1 MTSIRSQSTSAL
13 LLLPADL
20 ELPWPGRSKHEPTAN
35 CYLMFISFDMY
46 RLHCHFQ
53 IQQKDSNI
61 QTKKHKS
68 KGIKG
73 CYFSRLPHSPNGS
86 SWSTADQMENGAMQY
101 SGQLLNE
108 SGQSGNMDCHGLA
121 TTGFIETRWAK
132 RWRNTNMSHMSVKGC
147 LSISMRSSAAPEKP
161 GSPMTA
167 SAFSERRRRSLARC
181 KLLCLKGARKAGGW
195 AMGAMGG
202 CRWFEELLRFVKTES
217 GGVAN

>member
-1 MTSIRSQSTSAL
+1 
-13 LLLPADL
+13 
-20 ELPWPGRSKHEPTAN
+20 
-35 CYLMFISFDMY
+35 
-46 RLHCHFQ
+46 
-53 IQQKDSNI
+53 
-61 QTKKHKS
+61 
-68 KGIKG
+68 
-73 CYFSRLPHSPNGS
+73 
-86 SWSTADQMENGAMQY
+86 
-101 SGQLLNE
+101 
-108 SGQSGNMDCHGLA
+108 MDCHGLT

-202 CRWFEELLRFVKTES
+202 CRWFEELLRFAKTES
-217 GGVAN
+217 IDLWIYSHKYKRRIPNTVCLLVFNIVFMECREAVNDPRLAWTK